1 MCRQRG
7 FFHDILIA
15 ASAHELGA
23 TLITENVAAFA
34 LIRTVLDFQFS
45 KPWPGAR

>member
-7 FFHDILIA
+7 SFHDILIA

-23 TLITENVAAFA
+23 TLITENV
-34 LIRTVLDFQFS
+34 S